1 MVIVVGI
8 LGSPRPHGNSATLLE
23 SFLKG
28 AGDAGA
34 ETMLIDATAINI
46 SGCNSCNEC
55 QDTGVCTVD
64 DDMGTIYDAIQHADV
79 LVLATPLYFSGMSSQ
94 LKAVIDRCQC
104 LWQSARRG
112 EGIRNKRGYLLAVGA
127 MEKANFRNVISEV
140 RSFCIGVGISYRGE
154 VTVPGVEIESD
165 MRSHVED
172 LAQAYALGRS
182 SVSSDLI

>member
-1 MVIVVGI
+1 MVVVVGI

-23 SFLKG
+23 TFLKG

-34 ETMLIDATAINI
+34 ETMLIDATAIDI

-55 QDTGVCTVD
+55 QTTGVCTVD
-64 DDMGTIYDAIQHADV
+64 DDMAMVYDAIQRADV
-79 LVLATPLYFSGMSSQ
+79 LVLATPVYFSGMSSQ

-104 LWQSARRG
+104 LWHRARRG
-112 EGIRNKRGYLLAVGA
+112 EGLRNKRGYLLAAGA
-127 MEKANFRNVISEV
+127 MKKANFRNVLSEV

-154 VTVPGVEIESD
+154 ITVPGVESEDD

-172 LAQAYALGRS
+172 LAHAYALGRS
-182 SVSSDLI
+182 SVSSDII